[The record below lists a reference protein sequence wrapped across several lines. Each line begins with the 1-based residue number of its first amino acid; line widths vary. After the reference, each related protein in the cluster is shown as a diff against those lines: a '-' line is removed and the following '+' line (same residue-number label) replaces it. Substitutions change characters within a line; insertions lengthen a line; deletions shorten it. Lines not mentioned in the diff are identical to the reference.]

1 MNLEPALQTYIAES
15 LEQLEEMERVLL
27 ELEDDGEQS
36 QDKLDEIFR
45 AAHTIKGSAGL
56 FGLDDIVEFTHG
68 VESLLDL
75 MREGKV
81 KSSEDIISLLISSR
95 DHINALVEKLAA
107 GDEEENESLKSEGN
121 TLSKRLQHF
130 IDEALGKDEV
140 SGEEDAAGSLVEAEV
155 IPGVSPVERMEHGEA
170 VENENWH
177 ISLRFPPDVLREG
190 MDPLSFLYY
199 LETIGT
205 INHIV
210 TLDEALPSANEM
222 DVETCYLGFEINFKS
237 DADKETI
244 EDVFEFVRDES
255 FIRIIPPRSRIAFYL
270 ELLDALPD
278 TEMRLGDMLQM
289 CGSLTSAELE
299 RALAMQKTMREKS
312 VDLPLGNIIVEAGM
326 TETPVLNAAIA
337 KQSKVRENTF
347 REKQSVR
354 VDAEKL
360 DELINLVGE
369 LVIAGAG
376 TALNAGASG
385 NTVLTESVS
394 SLNGLVEQVRDSA
407 LRLRM
412 VQVGATFTRFR
423 RVVRDVSLELGK
435 DIDLIIT
442 GAETELDK
450 TVIEKI
456 ADPLMHLVR
465 NSMDHGIE
473 PSDLRLAQGKSSTGM
488 LKLNAYH
495 DSGSVVIEVSDDGAG
510 LNKEKIKQKAIEKGI
525 IEEDQVL
532 DDQDIYNLIFAAG
545 FSTADSVSNLSG
557 RGVGMDVV
565 KSNIAAL
572 RGTVELESTPGK
584 GSKFSIR
591 LPLTLAIIDG
601 FQVAVNEAS
610 FVIPLDM
617 VLECVELDEF
627 NEVANKPNYMNLRG
641 EVLPFIRL
649 RNLFSLSGQPL
660 RRENVVVVQ
669 YGGKKAGLVVD
680 DLIGEFQTVIK
691 PLGEIFNHL
700 QGVGGSTI
708 LGSGE
713 VALILDVPGL
723 IQQMSAPDISR
734 TATAA

>member
-36 QDKLDEIFR
+36 QEKLDEIFR

-81 KSSEDIISLLISSR
+81 KPSEDIISLLITSR

-107 GDEEENESLKSEGN
+107 GDEEANESLQSEGN
-121 TLSKRLQHF
+121 TLSERLQHF
-130 IDEALGKDEV
+130 IDEALGKDEL
-140 SGEEDAAGSLVEAEV
+140 SGQEEAAGSLVEAEV
-155 IPGVSPVERMEHGEA
+155 IPGASPVERMEHGET

-177 ISLRFPPDVLREG
+177 ISLRFAPDVLREG

-222 DVETCYLGFEINFKS
+222 DAETCCLGFEINFKS

-255 FIRIIPPRSRIAFYL
+255 FIRIIPPHSRIAYYL
-270 ELLDALPD
+270 ELIEALPN

-299 RALAMQKTMREKS
+299 RALVMQKTMREKS
-312 VDLPLGNIIVEAGM
+312 VNLPLGNIIVEAGM

-360 DELINLVGE
+360 DQLINLVGE

-376 TALNAGASG
+376 TALNAGTSG
-385 NTVLTESVS
+385 NTVLTESIS

-407 LRLRM
+407 LCLRM
-412 VQVGATFTRFR
+412 VQVGATFNRFR

-473 PSDLRLAQGKSSTGM
+473 SSDVRIAQGKSSTGI

-510 LNKEKIKQKAIEKGI
+510 LNKEKIKQKAIEKGV
-525 IEEDQVL
+525 IEEGQVL

-545 FSTADSVSNLSG
+545 FSTADCVSNLSG

-601 FQVAVNEAS
+601 FHVAVNEAS

-627 NEVANKPNYMNLRG
+627 NETANKPNYMNLRG

-649 RNLFSLSGQPL
+649 RNLFSLSGQSL

-680 DLIGEFQTVIK
+680 DLIGELQTVIK
-691 PLGEIFNHL
+691 PLGEIFSHL

-713 VALILDVPGL
+713 VALILDVPGV
-723 IQQMSAPDISR
+723 IQQMSAAEISR
-734 TATAA
+734 TASAA